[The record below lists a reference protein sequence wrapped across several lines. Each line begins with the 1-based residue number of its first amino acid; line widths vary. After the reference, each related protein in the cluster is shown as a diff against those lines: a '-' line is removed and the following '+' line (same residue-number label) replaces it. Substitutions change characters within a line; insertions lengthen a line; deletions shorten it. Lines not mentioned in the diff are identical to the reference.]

1 MPFLMLL
8 LTSMGLLQGL
18 RTCSMVENMRDQASF
33 EDKMS

>member
-1 MPFLMLL
+1 MPFLKLP

-18 RTCSMVENMRDQASF
+18 RTCSMVENTQDQAPF